1 MMQNCLNN
9 QNPLLK
15 KQLTWININPNFQQ
29 KGKTFEIENYRKIN
43 KNNYLVKVEI
53 KDYNV
58 MSDGKNFFDWPVKN
72 DMRVYHKVC
81 KIATGWGGDCTTS
94 CFLGYNCFNKF
105 YKMIAIDLS
114 NQRALDT
121 DSKAIQQINVTGDL
135 DWS

>member
-15 KQLTWININPNFQQ
+15 KELTWININPNFQQ

-43 KNNYLVKVEI
+43 KNNYLAKVEI

-72 DMRVYHKVC
+72 DMRVYHKVF

-121 DSKAIQQINVTGDL
+121 DSKAIQQINLTGDL